1 MNKKVYKTLE
11 YNKILTMLS
20 SYAACD
26 ETKKRCLSLEPI
38 TDLYE
43 IRHLQTTTAD
53 ALSRLYKDSGVSFVG
68 IHNVHASLKR
78 LVYRWCTEYDRAS
91 SHLQSFGGCKAREG
105 LWQKRHG

>member
-43 IRHLQTTTAD
+43 IRHL
-53 ALSRLYKDSGVSFVG
+53 
-68 IHNVHASLKR
+68 
-78 LVYRWCTEYDRAS
+78 DRKS
-91 SHLQSFGGCKAREG
+91 VV
-105 LWQKRHG
+105 

>member
-53 ALSRLYKDSGVSFVG
+53 AKKLGR
-68 IHNVHASLKR
+68 I
-78 LVYRWCTEYDRAS
+78 
-91 SHLQSFGGCKAREG
+91 QSTTDIKP
-105 LWQKRHG
+105 L

>member
-20 SYAACD
+20 SYAACE

-53 ALSRLYKDSGVSFVG
+53 ALAPVQGQRSVL
-68 IHNVHASLKR
+68 
-78 LVYRWCTEYDRAS
+78 RWHTQCTCFPKEA
-91 SHLQSFGGCKAREG
+91 
-105 LWQKRHG
+105 

>member
-53 ALSRLYKDSGVSFVG
+53 ALSRLYKDSICVSG
-68 IHNVHASLKR
+68 TQSQAKKCISQHLCLKICYSDK
-78 LVYRWCTEYDRAS
+78 YR
-91 SHLQSFGGCKAREG
+91 
-105 LWQKRHG
+105 

>member
-53 ALSRLYKDSGVSFVG
+53 ALSACTRT
-68 IHNVHASLKR
+68 AECPSLAYTMYM
-78 LVYRWCTEYDRAS
+78 LP
-91 SHLQSFGGCKAREG
+91 
-105 LWQKRHG
+105 